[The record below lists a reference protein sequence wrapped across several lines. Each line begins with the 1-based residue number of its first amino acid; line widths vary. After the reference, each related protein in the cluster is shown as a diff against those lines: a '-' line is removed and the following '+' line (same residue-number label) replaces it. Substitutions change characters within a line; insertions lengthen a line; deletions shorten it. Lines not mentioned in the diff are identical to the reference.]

1 VVNITRKILIIGASG
16 FLGNKL
22 IEVFSKEF
30 EVLGTYNSKKK
41 EKLIQLD
48 ISNEA
53 QVKETIEK
61 INPDIIMLTA
71 AETNVDLCE
80 TNVQHA
86 EKVNIKGVENV
97 TKCCGNIKLVYYSTD
112 SVFDG
117 EKGNYVETDVPNT
130 VNFYGKTK
138 LMAEEAVKK
147 LNNFLILRTC
157 MLYSDQSESPK
168 FINWLIRNLNEN
180 KKVNVVIDLF
190 ATPTLIDDLATAS
203 LELIRKDRTGIYH
216 VAGATALSCYDM
228 ATTVAEVFGFDKS
241 LINPV
246 KDIELKRAAK
256 RPKFSTLNISK
267 LEQEGI
273 LMSTFEQSIR
283 KIRESLKK
291 SGFLDN
297 YKILTECRICKG
309 TNLIKYLDLGKVP
322 LVNRYVPKSEVD
334 KEDQKF
340 PLEITLCNDCALS
353 QLSVIVDP
361 KVMYT
366 NYFYR
371 SSISKTFR
379 DHCFELAKD
388 SVNRFNLK
396 ENDLIVDI
404 ASNDGCALKEF
415 KKFGVK
421 VLGIDPA
428 KNLAE
433 LAIKEGVP
441 TITEFWNE
449 ETAKKVLEQ
458 HGEASIITA
467 MNVFAHV
474 HDLDSFINGIK
485 ILIKGSGVFALE
497 FPYLLNFVN
506 KNEFDTTYHEHLSYF
521 LVKPLIHL
529 FKRHGMEI
537 FDIEKFT
544 IHGGCIRVYIKK
556 ETNKSVKV
564 NSDAI
569 KWLLELE
576 KDLGLYNVT
585 TYLNFSNDV
594 EKIRNDLLDLLIK
607 LKNQGKIIA
616 AYGASAKGNI
626 LTNYC
631 NISNELISYVI
642 DDTPE
647 KQGYFT
653 PGNHIPIVNS
663 SYLKEQKPDYLL
675 LLAWNFADELIAK
688 TQEYKN
694 SGGRYIIPIPNVRIV

>member
-1 VVNITRKILIIGASG
+1 
-16 FLGNKL
+16 
-22 IEVFSKEF
+22 
-30 EVLGTYNSKKK
+30 
-41 EKLIQLD
+41 
-48 ISNEA
+48 
-53 QVKETIEK
+53 
-61 INPDIIMLTA
+61 
-71 AETNVDLCE
+71 
-80 TNVQHA
+80 
-86 EKVNIKGVENV
+86 
-97 TKCCGNIKLVYYSTD
+97 
-112 SVFDG
+112 
-117 EKGNYVETDVPNT
+117 
-130 VNFYGKTK
+130 
-138 LMAEEAVKK
+138 
-147 LNNFLILRTC
+147 
-157 MLYSDQSESPK
+157 
-168 FINWLIRNLNEN
+168 
-180 KKVNVVIDLF
+180 
-190 ATPTLIDDLATAS
+190 
-203 LELIRKDRTGIYH
+203 
-216 VAGATALSCYDM
+216 
-228 ATTVAEVFGFDKS
+228 
-241 LINPV
+241 
-246 KDIELKRAAK
+246 
-256 RPKFSTLNISK
+256 
-267 LEQEGI
+267 
-273 LMSTFEQSIR
+273 MSTFEQSIR

-474 HDLDSFINGIK
+474 HDLDSFINGVK

-585 TYLNFSNDV
+585 TYINFSNDV